1 MNRFTRLLLIAA
13 LCTTSVFC
21 WSQNGGEAKAAASAK
36 APTIPTANPALPTEA
51 TVDGFLK
58 SMFGWNQELSWKVAE
73 IKPSEAPG
81 IAQVTAVFNTPKGS
95 QVVRIYVTPD
105 QKYAFMAELVP
116 FGAHPFAENR
126 EMLKAASG
134 PSEGPQDAPVTIVE
148 FGDLECPACKAAQPS
163 IAKLVQEEPKVKLIF
178 QNYPLEQIHPWA
190 LTAAKYVDCLAG
202 ANNQAAVKFI
212 ATTYDHQE
220 EVNPQNVDQMLK
232 GFVKDSGGDPDAIAA
247 CAAKP
252 ETAKRVQESVALG
265 HKLDVTST
273 PTFFINGRRM
283 VGFSPTTTPLEAVK
297 AMVDYDL
304 ANPN

>member
-1 MNRFTRLLLIAA
+1 MNHFTRVLLITG
-13 LCTTSVFC
+13 LCTTSAFC
-21 WSQNGGEAKAAASAK
+21 WSQTAGDAQAAASAK
-36 APTIPTANPALPTEA
+36 AAATSTANPTLPSEA
-51 TVDGFLK
+51 TANGFLK
-58 SMFGWNQELSWKVAE
+58 SMFGWNQELSWKVVE

-116 FGAHPFAENR
+116 FGAHPFAETQ
-126 EMLKAASG
+126 ETLKAASG
-134 PSEGPQDAPVTIVE
+134 PTEGPQDAPVTIVE
-148 FGDLECPACKAAQPS
+148 FGDLECPACKAAQLS
-163 IAKLVQEEPKVKLIF
+163 IAKLLQEEPKVRLIF
-178 QNYPLEQIHPWA
+178 QNYPLDQIHPWA
-190 LTAAKYVDCLAG
+190 LAAAKYVDCVAR

-220 EVNPQNVDQMLK
+220 EVNPQNADQILK
-232 GFVKDSGGDPDAIAA
+232 GFVKDSGGDPEAIAA
-247 CAAKP
+247 CVAKP
-252 ETAKRVQESVALG
+252 ETSKRVEESVALG

-283 VGFSPTTTPLEAVK
+283 VGFSPSSTPFEAVK

>member
-1 MNRFTRLLLIAA
+1 MNRFTRIVLIAA
-13 LCTTSVFC
+13 LCLASAFC
-21 WSQNGGEAKAAASAK
+21 WAQKAGDAKAAASAK
-36 APTIPTANPALPTEA
+36 APATSASDAALPTEA
-51 TVDGFLK
+51 TVNGFLK
-58 SMFGWNQELSWKVAE
+58 SMFGWNQELSWKVVE

-126 EMLKAASG
+126 ETLKAAAG
-134 PSEGPQDAPVTIVE
+134 PTSGPQDAPVTIVE
-148 FGDLECPACKAAQPS
+148 FGDLECPACKAAQAS
-163 IAKLVQEEPKVKLIF
+163 IAKLLQEEPKVRLIF
-178 QNYPLEQIHPWA
+178 QNYPLYQIHPWA
-190 LTAAKYVDCLAG
+190 LTAAKYVDCLAR
-202 ANNQAAVKFI
+202 ANNDAAVKFI
-212 ATTYDHQE
+212 ASTYDHQE
-220 EVNPQNVDQMLK
+220 EVTPQNVDQMLK

-252 ETAKRVQESVALG
+252 ETSKRVEQSVALG
-265 HKLDVTST
+265 RKLDVNST

-283 VGFSPTTTPLEAVK
+283 VGFSSESTPFEAVK

-304 ANPN
+304 ANPK